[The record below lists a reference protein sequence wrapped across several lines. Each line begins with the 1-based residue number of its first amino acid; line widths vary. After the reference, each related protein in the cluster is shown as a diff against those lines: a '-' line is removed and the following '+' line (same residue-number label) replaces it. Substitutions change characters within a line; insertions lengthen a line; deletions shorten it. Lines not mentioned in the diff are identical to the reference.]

1 MNPTHEPPMDQD
13 MTPRVRDWLRESA
26 LTGPDATRG
35 LDKLLTDFPT
45 TPQRRRWWRI
55 AWPNRGRDVSRS
67 VTGYGST
74 SSGRSPAMFGPFRLA
89 VASIILVIVGGFALV
104 RLAEP
109 SPQPPLLAGATL
121 VVAADGSGD
130 YTTIS
135 AAVTAAADGDIIQ
148 VMPGHYL
155 ESVAVVGKDVTITGV
170 GDRDEIIVEAIST
183 AAPNDPADEPDVSS
197 WAFFLMDTSSTLSNL
212 TVVGQERGTAIPI
225 SGVGSAPVLDGL
237 VIRLNG
243 QWTGDH
249 TPVWWTDGAGG
260 ALRNSVVEGFMGVST
275 NAGVIIEDNEMPS
288 TCIVLWDPG
297 AQATIRNNT
306 IRDCPYEFGIKI
318 EQGSAI
324 IEGNDISVAEAP
336 PGPHSSYSDGR
347 TGIVI
352 TSHEAGTVVHDND
365 IHDNTRG
372 IGASLPSNSQVR
384 AEIDG
389 NRVVNNVLGI
399 TVASDHITLRD
410 NTVTGSTAGVLVSG
424 GSPTLTGNT
433 ITGNKTGLQVGR
445 ATPTLTGNTICDN
458 GANLSYEGDGEP
470 PSTEGN
476 EICADTAS
484 AAPAPSPDG

>member
-1 MNPTHEPPMDQD
+1 MTTTHEPPMDQD
-13 MTPRVRDWLRESA
+13 MTPRVRDWLRETA
-26 LTGPDATRG
+26 LTGADAARG
-35 LDKLLTDFPT
+35 LDKLLNDFPT

-55 AWPNRGRDVSRS
+55 AWTNRGRDVSRS
-67 VTGYGST
+67 VTGHGTT

-89 VASIILVIVGGFALV
+89 VASVILVIVGGFALI

-109 SPQPPLLAGATL
+109 SPPPPLLAGATL
-121 VVAADGSGD
+121 VVAPDGSGD
-130 YTTIS
+130 FTTIS
-135 AAVTAAADGDIIQ
+135 AAVAAAADGDIIQ

-155 ESVAVVGKDVTITGV
+155 ESVAVVGKALTITGI
-170 GDRDEIIVEAIST
+170 GDRDEIIVEATSAT
-183 AAPNDPADEPDVSS
+183 APNSPADEPEVFD
-197 WAFFLMDTSSTLSNL
+197 WAFFLLDTSSTLSNM

-225 SGVGSAPVLDGL
+225 AGADAAPILDGL
-237 VIRLNG
+237 VIRLKG

-249 TPVWWTDGAGG
+249 TPIWWEDGAGG
-260 ALRNSVVEGFMGVST
+260 VLRNSGVEGFMGVSS

-288 TCIVLWDPG
+288 TCIVLWDRG

-306 IRDCPYEFGIKI
+306 IRDCPYEFGIKL

-352 TSHEAGTVVHDND
+352 TSHEAGTVIHDND

-372 IGASLPSNSQVR
+372 IGASLPSDSPAN

-389 NRVVNNVLGI
+389 NRVVNNAIGI
-399 TVASDHITLRD
+399 TIASDDITLRD
-410 NTVTGSTAGVLVSG
+410 NTVTGNVSGVLVGG

-433 ITGNKTGLQVGR
+433 ITGNETGLRIGR
-445 ATPTLTGNTICDN
+445 GSPKLMGNTICDN
-458 GANLSYEGDGEP
+458 DTNLYYGGDGQP

-476 EICADTAS
+476 EICPDPSS
-484 AAPAPSPDG
+484 APGSSPGS